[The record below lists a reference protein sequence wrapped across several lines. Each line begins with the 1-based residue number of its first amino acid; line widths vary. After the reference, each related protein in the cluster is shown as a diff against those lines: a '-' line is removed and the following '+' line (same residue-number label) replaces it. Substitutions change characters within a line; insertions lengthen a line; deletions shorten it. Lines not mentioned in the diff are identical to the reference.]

1 MRGCGHGRKTNASL
15 VAKIKTKQH
24 VSRHASFQPRGL
36 YLREGLQSHGCT
48 GLMIFF
54 FSFLDNKRNCVLDE
68 DVIAIRIQPIDSH
81 IAPPMR
87 MHQSLMSSLAA
98 GEKE

>member
-1 MRGCGHGRKTNASL
+1 MRGRGHGGKTNASL
-15 VAKIKTKQH
+15 VPKIETKH
-24 VSRHASFQPRGL
+24 VSQHASFQLPGL
-36 YLREGLQSHGCT
+36 HLCEGLQSHGCT
-48 GLMIFF
+48 RMIF

-68 DVIAIRIQPIDSH
+68 DVIAVRVQPIDSH